1 MNYVLLA
8 FCMMLVTYGV
18 RLLPAFITDKI
29 KIGPKVEKFLN
40 LIPFTAL
47 SALIFPG
54 VLSVDADPTKW
65 YIGAVGALVAILL
78 SLIKKMP
85 TAVTVIVSVLVVM
98 LFYI

>member
-1 MNYVLLA
+1 MNYVALA
-8 FCMMLVTYGV
+8 LCMMIVTYGV
-18 RLLPAFITDKI
+18 RLLPSFVTDKI
-29 KIGPKVEKFLN
+29 KVGPKIEKFLT

-47 SALIFPG
+47 GALIFPG

-65 YIGAVGALVAILL
+65 YIGAIGGVVAIAL

-85 TAVTVIVSVLVVM
+85 TAVTVVLSVLVVM